1 LKLAKFLKMASE
13 ETQKIQKNLNLLS
26 KIRIKQSIVM
36 NLVLQIYKDRL
47 IIWVPIIKIIWNQ
60 KTYRVFADQ
69 EKTQIIRKITIEVV
83 FLLHTIIVNNKNNKH
98 LLIK

>member
-1 LKLAKFLKMASE
+1 MASE

-26 KIRIKQSIVM
+26 KIRIKQSFVM

-83 FLLHTIIVNNKNNKH
+83 FLLHTIIVDNKNNKH

>member
-83 FLLHTIIVNNKNNKH
+83 FLLHTIIVDNKNNKYP
-98 LLIK
+98 LIK

>member
-1 LKLAKFLKMASE
+1 MASE

-26 KIRIKQSIVM
+26 KIRIKQSFVM
-36 NLVLQIYKDRL
+36 NLVLQIYKERM
-47 IIWVPIIKIIWNQ
+47 INWVPIIKIIWNQ

-83 FLLHTIIVNNKNNKH
+83 FLLHTIIVDNKNNKH